1 MRITRC
7 AAALAVFAGASQ
19 AQTID
24 GAVGTGEYPV
34 ALALQSTQTG
44 FGNNFSEL
52 DGAYG
57 NYTVGGAMNLAF
69 TGNLEGNSNGFV
81 LFLDSR
87 NGGVRSI
94 ARTNATDPQMEMARV
109 PVEELARLF
118 AIRRRHHGIASITKC
133 TRDA

>member
-1 MRITRC
+1 MQPARQAAQRGQIAGLIASDLRRI
-7 AAALAVFAGASQ
+7 AARLASGAAVERDSDVDKLKRQALGEANAGA
-19 AQTID
+19 TVH
-24 GAVGTGEYPV
+24 GHEEVEAVDVRRCTPR
-34 ALALQSTQTG
+34 
-44 FGNNFSEL
+44 
-52 DGAYG
+52 
-57 NYTVGGAMNLAF
+57 
-69 TGNLEGNSNGFV
+69 
-81 LFLDSR
+81 LDSR